1 MEDIEENIN
10 ETTPFPNGTES
21 YKMYIETSRRIID
34 TFINEMEYKKAFQM
48 LILVLGRLYSN
59 DKDELINY
67 YSKNLE
73 KMGMSLF

>member
-1 MEDIEENIN
+1 MEDTEENIN
-10 ETTPFPNGTES
+10 ETTPFPNETES